1 MVVYLTLRL
10 WKDRTRQDGDP
21 GYRWKGETRHTA
33 LHELIPPA
41 EKLLGPRGVGRTF
54 SEWILGLL
62 RFFPG
67 LAPDLH
73 RALGFYWRARFD
85 PAGLSQD
92 ETAKFEVLVEAIRRR
107 LSTENG
113 LPAEGESAI
122 SSG

>member
-1 MVVYLTLRL
+1 MVVYLTMRL
-10 WKDRTRQDGDP
+10 WKDRTRQDGDS

-41 EKLLGPRGVGRTF
+41 EKLLGPRGEGRTF

-62 RFFPG
+62 RFSPG

-85 PAGLSQD
+85 PTGLSQD
-92 ETAKFEVLVEAIRRR
+92 ETAKFEELVEEIRRH

-113 LPAEGESAI
+113 LSAEGESVI